1 MLKIVFAPD
10 PILRQTCEQLEQV
23 DEHHRQLIK
32 EMFETMYEANGVE
45 IGRASCRERV

>member
-32 EMFETMYEANGVE
+32 EMFETMYEAN
-45 IGRASCRERV
+45 